1 MVTGAMVSARPVVS
15 GRGAVTIGS
24 RRSPTATRPARSR
37 FADLLALGAALVA
50 GVLVFRGAL
59 PYFFAQDDF
68 AGLARSAGLLPRLA
82 SPWRY
87 LSGQVYFD
95 AMRAIAGLSPFPY
108 HLASL
113 IAHLGCV
120 ALLFVFLSR
129 RFGTAAAWVG
139 ATFFAT
145 HPALFT
151 AVYSISGIGE
161 ILALLFGLAAL
172 LVAEGNESR
181 RSLTVPF
188 FALSLLCK
196 ESMVLL
202 PFAVWLLSPGARRG
216 ASMVAALMVVSLLY
230 LGVFL
235 AGDVFGLRTALPA
248 DAAYSIG
255 FGAHWLWNLLSYLGW
270 TVNIAI
276 FTVRGFTDAID
287 PRVYP
292 WGIAALAL
300 WIAGAF
306 SRTLRARGWIRGGML
321 YLLFL
326 LPVLALKN
334 HTYHYYLYAPLIG
347 ASYCLAALFTAAV
360 SGATGRRVLG
370 AIPSALLA
378 LVLAAVLTVNGGSL
392 VKKIETYPFTIPE
405 LRADPTVD
413 RARIASNVRDGLAD
427 ANLPPGTRLR
437 FFSPVSMAIAGAQDS
452 LRGQEG
458 SESYWEHN
466 VRSALMDGLAV
477 RVLFP
482 NVESVEFVRAFSRD
496 DPGARWAVYRPDGDL
511 RVATTRELD
520 SLLTAHRRP
529 HSRG

>member
-15 GRGAVTIGS
+15 GRGARDDRLAPSPCAAS
-24 RRSPTATRPARSR
+24 RAVAARR
-37 FADLLALGAALVA
+37 FSGARRRARR
-50 GVLVFRGAL
+50 GVLAFRGAL

-172 LVAEGNESR
+172 LVAEGSESR
-181 RSLTVPF
+181 RSLTVPL

-292 WGIAALAL
+292 GAGRSCCGSQAAAFCWGTRLDSRRPFYLFA
-300 WIAGAF
+300 AGAGVEE
-306 SRTLRARGWIRGGML
+306 SHLPLLPLRA
-321 YLLFL
+321 
-326 LPVLALKN
+326 V
-334 HTYHYYLYAPLIG
+334 IG
-347 ASYCLAALFTAAV
+347 ACTAWPPTPRSPA
-360 SGATGRRVLG
+360 RRDGQCGGDSLG
-370 AIPSALLA
+370 AS
-378 LVLAAVLTVNGGSL
+378 
-392 VKKIETYPFTIPE
+392 
-405 LRADPTVD
+405 RADP
-413 RARIASNVRDGLAD
+413 RGGAHGHLVRCA
-427 ANLPPGTRLR
+427 
-437 FFSPVSMAIAGAQDS
+437 
-452 LRGQEG
+452 
-458 SESYWEHN
+458 
-466 VRSALMDGLAV
+466 
-477 RVLFP
+477 
-482 NVESVEFVRAFSRD
+482 
-496 DPGARWAVYRPDGDL
+496 
-511 RVATTRELD
+511 
-520 SLLTAHRRP
+520 
-529 HSRG
+529 